1 MPAKERKFMRKMVA
15 KEEMSLLSFLTGCGY
30 SKKKVKQLV
39 KHRAVLV
46 SSKTAKRHDQSLL
59 PGDEIVIKTEKEMS
73 EEGHQCPGLEIV
85 YEDDDVIVINKP
97 ARLLTIATEKEKIK
111 TAYYKLT
118 AYLRERT
125 KSKEQRLFIVHRLD
139 RDTSG
144 LLVFAKNETAQQ
156 ILQENWQSVDKK
168 YAAIVEGSPKEKSG
182 QVSSRLRESK
192 SLRVYSVS
200 GNDEDGKFSVTNF
213 EVLKEGN
220 GCALLNISLETG
232 RKNQIRV
239 HLADIGHPVAGDKK
253 YGAKTDPLG
262 RLALHAYYL
271 AFDHPTMGKRL
282 EFQIKMPVK
291 FNTLFS
297 KKTEDEVDG
306 TQKS

>member
-1 MPAKERKFMRKMVA
+1 MRKMVA

-46 SSKTAKRHDQSLL
+46 RDMTIKRHDHGLL

-73 EEGHQCPGLEIV
+73 EEGNQCPGLEIV
-85 YEDDDVIVINKP
+85 YEDEAVIVINKP
-97 ARLLTIATEKEKIK
+97 QGLLTIATEKEKIK

-118 AYLRERT
+118 AYLRERSR
-125 KSKEQRLFIVHRLD
+125 SKEQRIFIVHRLD

-144 LLVFAKNETAQQ
+144 LLVFAKNETAQR
-156 ILQENWQSVDKK
+156 ILQENWQTVDKR
-168 YAAIVEGSPKEKSG
+168 YAAIVEGVPKEKSG
-182 QVSSRLRESK
+182 QVSSHLRESK

-200 GNDEDGKFSVTNF
+200 DGDEDSRFSVTNF
-213 EVLKEGN
+213 AVVKEGID
-220 GCALLNISLETG
+220 CALLNITLETG

-239 HLADIGHPVAGDKK
+239 HMADIGHPVVGDKK

-282 EFQIKMPVK
+282 EFQIKMPGK
-291 FNTLFS
+291 FNTFFP
-297 KKTEDEVDG
+297 KKSG
-306 TQKS
+306 T